1 MPHRIA
7 PRHGAL
13 FAFAGLWEKWAPEAG
28 EPVETFTI
36 ITTRA
41 DKLLSEVHERMPVII
56 APADY
61 QRWLTGSETR
71 AKRLLVPYT
80 GTMTIAPVS
89 DRVNNIKEDDVGLIA
104 PIPA

>member
-1 MPHRIA
+1 
-7 PRHGAL
+7 
-13 FAFAGLWEKWAPEAG
+13 
-28 EPVETFTI
+28 
-36 ITTRA
+36 
-41 DKLLSEVHERMPVII
+41 VII
-56 APADY
+56 APPDY
-61 QRWLTGSETR
+61 QRWLTSLEAT

>member
-1 MPHRIA
+1 
-7 PRHGAL
+7 L
-13 FAFAGLWEKWAPEAG
+13 
-28 EPVETFTI
+28 V
-36 ITTRA
+36 
-41 DKLLSEVHERMPVII
+41 SEVHERMPVII

-61 QRWLTGSETR
+61 QRWLTAPDTT

-80 GTMTIAPVS
+80 GAMTIAPVS